1 MKTAWTIL
9 AVSAFTDFIISFGTA
24 LSAAMLAADKAQI
37 PDWPA
42 LIIALIGG
50 AVASARTIQQ
60 ALKASVE
67 TKAAI
72 TNTPAPRV
80 IE

>member
-9 AVSAFTDFIISFGTA
+9 LITALTDFIINAGTA
-24 LSAAMLAADKAQI
+24 LTAAMMAADKAQI
-37 PDWPA
+37 PNWPV

-50 AVASARTIQQ
+50 MVAAARRVQQ

-67 TKAAI
+67 TTALL

-80 IE
+80 